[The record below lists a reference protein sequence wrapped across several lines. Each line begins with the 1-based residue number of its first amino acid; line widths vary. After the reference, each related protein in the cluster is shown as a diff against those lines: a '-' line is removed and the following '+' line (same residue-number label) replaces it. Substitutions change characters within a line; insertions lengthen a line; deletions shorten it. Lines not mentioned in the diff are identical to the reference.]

1 MEIPK
6 KIKIALLGVGTVGT
20 GVYKIL
26 SGQKDEMINKIGAQL
41 EIVKILVRDIKK
53 ERKGIP
59 GELLTDSFQEIMD
72 DPQIQIVIEVM
83 GGLEPARTYILEAFR
98 HGKHVVS
105 ANKDLIAEDGK
116 RAV

>member
-41 EIVKILVRDIKK
+41 EIVKI
-53 ERKGIP
+53 
-59 GELLTDSFQEIMD
+59 
-72 DPQIQIVIEVM
+72 
-83 GGLEPARTYILEAFR
+83 
-98 HGKHVVS
+98 
-105 ANKDLIAEDGK
+105 
-116 RAV
+116 